1 MTTTATPSIYTELKQ
16 AGWFRNFN
24 TSQDGKGHLYVPV
37 PGAPKLGGGESDRLW
52 SGTWTKPDGTRL
64 IQFSNMDR
72 SVTTIV
78 IAPDGIVSNVIYT
91 ATLIESVD
99 EIRKLNII

>member
-1 MTTTATPSIYTELKQ
+1 
-16 AGWFRNFN
+16 
-24 TSQDGKGHLYVPV
+24 
-37 PGAPKLGGGESDRLW
+37 
-52 SGTWTKPDGTRL
+52 
-64 IQFSNMDR
+64 
-72 SVTTIV
+72 VTTIV